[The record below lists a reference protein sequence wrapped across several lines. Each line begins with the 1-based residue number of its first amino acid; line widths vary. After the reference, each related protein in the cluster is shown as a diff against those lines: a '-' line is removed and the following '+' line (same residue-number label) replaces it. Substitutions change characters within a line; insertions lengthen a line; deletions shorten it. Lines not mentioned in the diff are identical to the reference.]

1 MINLKDVLSKQQ
13 CLGFIDWAE
22 SLNFEDNSSKPLRER
37 GNDALI
43 IFEDQKLSDKIWE
56 KVSHRLP
63 SENNFGKANGLNDY
77 FRLYRFLPGM
87 TEQLP
92 ERAKYVRSPNE
103 TAVFTLIIF
112 LNSKFEAAEIITEG
126 QKIIPETGMSLIFD
140 NSEAHSFLPLTKGI
154 KYELRTDVVYRR

>member
-1 MINLKDVLSKQQ
+1 MIILKDVLNKQQ

-22 SLNFEDNSSKPLRER
+22 SLNFEDNSSKPIWER
-37 GNDALI
+37 GNETLI

-56 KVSHRLP
+56 KVSNLL
-63 SENNFGKANGLNDY
+63 SAENNFGKANGLNDY

-103 TAVFTLIIF
+103 TAVYTLIIF
-112 LNSKFEAAEIITEG
+112 LNSKFEAAQITG
-126 QKIIPETGMSLIFD
+126 QTIFPETGMALIFD
-140 NSEAHSFLPLTKGI
+140 NKEAPSFLLLTKGI
-154 KYELRTDVVYRR
+154 KYELRSDVVYRR